1 MQKDVRNL
9 NLVAIDVK
17 RVCINLSVMTGI
29 LFELLSVIQDLLWHW
44 YLFEEIVLQT
54 FDEVLKLGV
63 ELCG

>member
-17 RVCINLSVMTGI
+17 RVRVNLSVMTGI
-29 LFELLSVIQDLLWHW
+29 LFKFLSVIQDLLWHW